1 MTAKEALIRD
11 SLSDAIKTIENL
23 KNESSKAI
31 KLIRSNLT
39 EVELLDD
46 EINSEIGKISRALNK
61 LDSILNEKLSE
72 VKKSK

>member
-23 KNESSKAI
+23 KNENSKAI

-46 EINSEIGKISRALNK
+46 EMNGEIGKISRALNK

-72 VKKSK
+72 VKKNK